1 MVMENG
7 AHAATGALFGAA
19 TSSTIASATGA
30 ELVLGIGTTVVGAL
44 LGAGAALLPDLDA
57 DGASA
62 YRSGGPITWAVGESF
77 QALARLA
84 YRTTRLRHDPSGDG
98 EHRGLVHTPIFAAAL
113 GLLVALGALVS
124 DWVTAVVMVLVI
136 APGIGAL
143 SRSGPKWV
151 RKRFGTHR
159 DMPALL
165 AAVAVTTLLWM
176 LGSINQLGWYA
187 GAVITI
193 GMVVHSAGDSAT
205 RSGIPWLWPLL
216 RACEKCETNDQREAC
231 PGSRWRR
238 SHVLP
243 ERLRWRVGSPTGK
256 TVERSIEVACLAGV
270 GLLLVPDLLVLAHMS
285 A

>member
-1 MVMENG
+1 MMNG
-7 AHAATGALFGAA
+7 SHAATGALFGAL
-19 TSSTIASATGA
+19 TSSAIAGATGA
-30 ELVLGIGTTVVGAL
+30 GLGPAATTVGAL

-62 YRSGGPITWAVGESF
+62 YRSGGPVTWAVGESF

-84 YRTTRLRHDPSGDG
+84 YRKTRLTHDPSGDG
-98 EHRGLVHTPIFAAAL
+98 EHRGLVHTPIFAAVL
-113 GLLVALGALVS
+113 GLLVGLGAMLS

-159 DMPALL
+159 DVPALF
-165 AAVAVTTLLWM
+165 AAVAVTALLWM
-176 LGSINQLGWYA
+176 VGSINQLGWYA
-187 GAVITI
+187 GAVITV
-193 GMVVHSAGDSAT
+193 GMIVHSAGDSAT

-216 RACEKCETNDQREAC
+216 RACEKCETKDQREQC

-243 ERLRWRVGSPTGK
+243 ERLRWRVGSPIGK
-256 TVERSIEVACLAGV
+256 TVERGIEVVCLIGV
-270 GLLLVPDLLVLAHMS
+270 GALLLPDVMALGMMTA
-285 A
+285 